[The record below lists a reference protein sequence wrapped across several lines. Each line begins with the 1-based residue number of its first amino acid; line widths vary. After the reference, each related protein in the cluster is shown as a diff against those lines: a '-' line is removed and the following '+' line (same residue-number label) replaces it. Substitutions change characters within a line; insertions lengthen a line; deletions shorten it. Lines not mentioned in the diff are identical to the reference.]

1 MLENQQ
7 AQDYLCR
14 HPFTAA
20 AAAFGM
26 ALRQGLVHGRYDF
39 RVGQNSVGC
48 RHPMIAQ
55 ITYFLRD
62 QPITEAELGTAH
74 LNHAASSL
82 VSRFDL
88 SGATGR
94 D

>member
-1 MLENQQ
+1 
-7 AQDYLCR
+7 
-14 HPFTAA
+14 
-20 AAAFGM
+20 
-26 ALRQGLVHGRYDF
+26 
-39 RVGQNSVGC
+39 
-48 RHPMIAQ
+48 MIAQ
-55 ITYFLRD
+55 ITYFLGD
-62 QPITEAELGTAH
+62 QPIAEAELGTAH